1 MKFLVKKLFDDV
13 QLPAY
18 AHAGD
23 AAMDVFSR
31 EDKILAPNE
40 RYVFKLGFATEFED
54 GYVCHV
60 WDRSG
65 LAAKKGLHTL
75 AGVVDATYRGE
86 YGVVMLNTSQ
96 EPVEIKKGD
105 RIAQLV
111 VQKVAS
117 VEVQEVDALG
127 SSERKGGFGSTGA

>member
-13 QLPAY
+13 ELPTY
-18 AHAGD
+18 AHSGD
-23 AAMDVFSR
+23 AAMDVYAR
-31 EDKILAPNE
+31 ENKILAPNE

-96 EPVEIKKGD
+96 YSIAIKKGD

-111 VQKVAS
+111 IQKVAHVDIEE
-117 VEVQEVDALG
+117 VEALG
-127 SSERKGGFGSTGA
+127 SSERKGGFGSTGT